1 MKFIGVYITCFL
13 IFCAW
18 RFYEQRKSERLD
30 KKASDDF
37 WAREE
42 EANHTRKKDIS
53 HLPLLEVKESEIP
66 MSDSSDES
74 ILYYIDHIRE
84 IIKMPM
90 IDLSEYSNTD
100 LKLAY
105 GVANFNIL
113 SEYDENYNTFLLTL
127 SNLARSYSRADL
139 YKEAKA
145 CYELALYYGSKKRSD
160 YTDLAEVYLKLDTPE
175 LITTLVRQLEEGC
188 HPRKASLIEAV
199 EEVRA
204 HYKSE

>member
-1 MKFIGVYITCFL
+1 MKVVGIYFICFL

-30 KKASDDF
+30 KKASDEF

-66 MSDSSDES
+66 MTDSDDES
-74 ILYYIDHIRE
+74 ILYYIDHICE
-84 IIKMPM
+84 IIKRPM

-105 GVANFNIL
+105 GVANFNTL
-113 SEYDENYNTFLLTL
+113 SEYDENYNTFLLAL
-127 SNLARSYSRADL
+127 SNLARAYSRAGL
-139 YKEAKA
+139 YKEAKD
-145 CYELALYYGSKKRSD
+145 CLELALYYGSRKRSD
-160 YTDLAEVYLKLDTPE
+160 YTDLTEVYLKLDSPE
-175 LITTLVRQLEEGC
+175 DITALIRRLEEGC
-188 HPRKASLIEAV
+188 HPRKASIIDAIQ
-199 EEVRA
+199 EVLSQR
-204 HYKSE
+204 K

>member
-1 MKFIGVYITCFL
+1 MKYIGIYIVCFL

-30 KKASDDF
+30 KKASDEF

-66 MSDSSDES
+66 MTDSTDES

-105 GVANFNIL
+105 GVANFNTL

-127 SNLARSYSRADL
+127 SNLARSYSRAGL
-139 YKEAKA
+139 YEKAKD
-145 CYELALYYGSKKRSD
+145 CFELALYYGSKKRSD
-160 YTDLAEVYLKLDTPE
+160 YVDLAEVYLKLDAPD
-175 LITTLVRQLEEGC
+175 LITTLIRQLEEGC
-188 HPRKASLIEAV
+188 HPRKTSIIEAV
-199 EEVRA
+199 QEVVTQ
-204 HYKSE
+204 YK